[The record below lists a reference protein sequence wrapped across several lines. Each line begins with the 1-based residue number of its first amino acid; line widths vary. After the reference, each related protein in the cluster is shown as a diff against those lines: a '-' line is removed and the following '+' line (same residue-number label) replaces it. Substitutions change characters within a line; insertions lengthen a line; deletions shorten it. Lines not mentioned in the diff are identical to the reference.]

1 MANNTTGF
9 TRIIKAAG
17 YSWKGLRA
25 AWINEAAFRQEGV
38 AVLLAVV
45 IACWLDVDAITRVLL
60 ISSVMLVMIVEIL
73 NSAIEAVVDRI
84 GSEYHELSGRAKDMG
99 SAAVLIAI
107 TLPEFDKS
115 LVYCAVYGSKIAF
128 CCIYSQHNCIYTQG
142 AE

>member
-1 MANNTTGF
+1 MANNTTGL

-84 GSEYHELSGRAKDMG
+84 GSEPAMLQGESVVWNFLEFLSDNFGFFFFHGIPFCVSICAG
-99 SAAVLIAI
+99 QAI
-107 TLPEFDKS
+107 FTS
-115 LVYCAVYGSKIAF
+115 HSIM
-128 CCIYSQHNCIYTQG
+128 
-142 AE
+142 